1 MLFTIFKKLES
12 IITRPAG
19 IDVDYIII
27 GNRLIK
33 FGITIKRFIIHFIIC
48 VHFVIIYV
56 HFAIIRFHLVIIY
69 VHFVIF
75 RVVGIIFRVFR
86 VRDII
91 FAYCYFIISD

>member
-1 MLFTIFKKLES
+1 LYYH
-12 IITRPAG
+12 RQP
-19 IDVDYIII
+19 VDQVWY
-27 GNRLIK
+27 NYQT
-33 FGITIKRFIIHFIIC
+33 FYNPFIIC

-69 VHFVIF
+69 VHFAIF

-91 FAYCYFIISD
+91 FAY